1 MIFFYEKIWWFR
13 KFFVPLHTKDE
24 AINSGILSDLFLF
37 SLTLISFYIMLS
49 YQIYQSQ
56 LKDSPSF
63 GKWYC
68 RVVSSETLHIPE
80 LAEHMASHNTPLSK
94 GFLEAVLKDAVSCI
108 NELALD
114 GKRVILDNLV
124 SFGLSV
130 KHKMGADTADEFS
143 IAKNVDSVV
152 LQAIGVGEFSK
163 SMLTKAAKLRESN
176 SYMSPRTSTSSDTES
191 PGTEPSAPDPSQ
203 GSGDDLGQ

>member
-1 MIFFYEKIWWFR
+1 
-13 KFFVPLHTKDE
+13 
-24 AINSGILSDLFLF
+24 
-37 SLTLISFYIMLS
+37 MLN

-63 GKWYC
+63 GKYYA
-68 RVVSSETLHIPE
+68 RIVSQGTLHIPE
-80 LAEHMASHNTPLSK
+80 LAAHMASHNTPLSK

-114 GKRVILDNLV
+114 GKRIILDNLA

-130 KHKMGADTADEFS
+130 KHKMGAATADEFTV
-143 IAKNVDSVV
+143 AKNVESVV

-163 SMLTKAAKLRESN
+163 SMLTQSAKLKESN
-176 SYMSPRTSTSSDTES
+176 SYVSPRSSSSDSGSDSGSDAEGES
-191 PGTEPSAPDPSQ
+191 PVTPPVTG
-203 GSGDDLGQ
+203 GDNGDGDMGL

>member
-1 MIFFYEKIWWFR
+1 M
-13 KFFVPLHTKDE
+13 
-24 AINSGILSDLFLF
+24 
-37 SLTLISFYIMLS
+37 LT

-63 GKWYC
+63 GKYYA
-68 RVVSSETLHIPE
+68 RIVSQGTFHIPE
-80 LAEHMASHNTPLSK
+80 LAAHMASHNTPLSK

-114 GKRVILDNLV
+114 GKRIILDNLV

-130 KHKMGADTADEFS
+130 KHKSGAATADEFS
-143 IAKNVDSVV
+143 IAKNVESVV

-163 SMLTKAAKLRESN
+163 SMLTQAAKLKESN
-176 SYMSPRTSTSSDTES
+176 SYISPRSSSTDSGSEAEGES
-191 PGTEPSAPDPSQ
+191 PVTPPDT
-203 GSGDDLGQ
+203 GGDDGDGDMGA

>member
-1 MIFFYEKIWWFR
+1 
-13 KFFVPLHTKDE
+13 
-24 AINSGILSDLFLF
+24 
-37 SLTLISFYIMLS
+37 MLN

-68 RVVSSETLHIPE
+68 RVVSSETYHIPE

-130 KHKMGADTADEFS
+130 KHKMGAETADEFS
-143 IAKNVDSVV
+143 IAKNVESVV

-163 SMLTKAAKLRESN
+163 SMLTQAAKLKESN
-176 SYMSPRTSTSSDTES
+176 SYVSPRSASSSTEEETPNES
-191 PGTEPSAPDPSQ
+191 G
-203 GSGDDLGQ
+203 GSGSTQTPSDGGEMGE

>member
-1 MIFFYEKIWWFR
+1 
-13 KFFVPLHTKDE
+13 
-24 AINSGILSDLFLF
+24 
-37 SLTLISFYIMLS
+37 MLS

-68 RVVSSETLHIPE
+68 RVVSSETYHIPE

-108 NELALD
+108 NELTLD

-130 KHKMGADTADEFS
+130 KHKMGAETADEFS
-143 IAKNVDSVV
+143 IAKNVESVV

-176 SYMSPRTSTSSDTES
+176 SYASPRPPAGSAGSGAET
-191 PGTEPSAPDPSQ
+191 PGTEPVDPGTDPS
-203 GSGDDLGQ
+203 DDLGQ

>member
-1 MIFFYEKIWWFR
+1 M
-13 KFFVPLHTKDE
+13 
-24 AINSGILSDLFLF
+24 
-37 SLTLISFYIMLS
+37 LT

-63 GKWYC
+63 GKYYA
-68 RVVSSETLHIPE
+68 RIVSQGTLHIPE
-80 LAEHMASHNTPLSK
+80 LAAHMASHNTPLSK

-114 GKRVILDNLV
+114 GKRIILDNLA

-130 KHKMGADTADEFS
+130 KHKMGAATADEFNV
-143 IAKNVDSVV
+143 AKNVESVV

-163 SMLTKAAKLRESN
+163 SMLTQSAKLKESN
-176 SYMSPRTSTSSDTES
+176 SYVSPRSSSTDSGSDAEGES
-191 PGTEPSAPDPSQ
+191 PVTPPVTG
-203 GSGDDLGQ
+203 GDEGDGDMGA

>member
-1 MIFFYEKIWWFR
+1 
-13 KFFVPLHTKDE
+13 
-24 AINSGILSDLFLF
+24 
-37 SLTLISFYIMLS
+37 MLS

-68 RVVSSETLHIPE
+68 RVVSSETFHIPE

-108 NELALD
+108 NELTLD

-130 KHKMGADTADEFS
+130 KHKAGAATADDFS
-143 IAKNVDSVV
+143 IAKNVESVV
-152 LQAIGVGEFSK
+152 LQALGVGEFSK
-163 SMLTKAAKLRESN
+163 SMLTKAAKLRESS
-176 SYMSPRTSTSSDTES
+176 SYSSPRTQAGSTGSDSET
-191 PGTEPSAPDPSQ
+191 PGTEPVDPGTQPD
-203 GSGDDLGQ
+203 DDLGQ

>member
-1 MIFFYEKIWWFR
+1 
-13 KFFVPLHTKDE
+13 
-24 AINSGILSDLFLF
+24 
-37 SLTLISFYIMLS
+37 MLN

-68 RVVSSETLHIPE
+68 RVVSTDTLHIPE
-80 LAEHMASHNTPLSK
+80 LAAHMASHNTPLSK
-94 GFLEAVLKDAVSCI
+94 GFLEAVLKDAVACI

-114 GKRVILDNLV
+114 GKRIILDNLV

-130 KHKMGADTADEFS
+130 KHKSGAATADEFS
-143 IAKNVDSVV
+143 ISKNVESVV

-163 SMLTKAAKLRESN
+163 SMLTQAAKLKESN
-176 SYMSPRTSTSSDTES
+176 SYVSPRSANSSTEEETPNES
-191 PGTEPSAPDPSQ
+191 G
-203 GSGDDLGQ
+203 GSGSTQTPSDGGEMGE